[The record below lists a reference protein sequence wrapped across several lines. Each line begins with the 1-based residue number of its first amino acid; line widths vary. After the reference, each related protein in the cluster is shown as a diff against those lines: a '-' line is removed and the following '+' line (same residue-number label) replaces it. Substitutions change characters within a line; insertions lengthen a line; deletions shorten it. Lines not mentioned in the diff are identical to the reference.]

1 MDEKILMLCGGPSL
15 GGKIEIRLENPTLNN
30 FKAYGGKN
38 EKTERF
44 WNEKLQLYLHFV

>member
-15 GGKIEIRLENPTLNN
+15 GGKMEIQLENPTLNN
-30 FKAYGGKN
+30 FKAYAGKN

-44 WNEKLQLYLHFV
+44 